1 MTAAVCFCCADGASG
16 VSMEQVAAFDKL
28 REGGI
33 SALVRLERAVKSFAD
48 AARRDPSG
56 DHAGEQKDMTVSLQ
70 HCNDRVEAIRTSSLK
85 CWPGIAVRRS
95 SGAYRDT
102 VDDEVSLEDAIDSLS
117 ERAADAITFWRLAV
131 RNWTVGLALPPS
143 FRKQDFGWVEYVM
156 VAVQD
161 CEKALERERVRT
173 GAL

>member
-1 MTAAVCFCCADGASG
+1 
-16 VSMEQVAAFDKL
+16 MEQVAAFDKL

-33 SALVRLERAVKSFAD
+33 SALVRLERAVKSFAN

-56 DHAGEQKDMTVSLQ
+56 DHAGEQKEMTVSLQ

-102 VDDEVSLEDAIDSLS
+102 VDDEVSLEDAIDSLC
-117 ERAADAITFWRLAV
+117 DYL
-131 RNWTVGLALPPS
+131 LALGRSQLDGWSGPS
-143 FRKQDFGWVEYVM
+143 SQFPQAGLWVGGIRHGGGSG
-156 VAVQD
+156 
-161 CEKALERERVRT
+161 L
-173 GAL
+173 